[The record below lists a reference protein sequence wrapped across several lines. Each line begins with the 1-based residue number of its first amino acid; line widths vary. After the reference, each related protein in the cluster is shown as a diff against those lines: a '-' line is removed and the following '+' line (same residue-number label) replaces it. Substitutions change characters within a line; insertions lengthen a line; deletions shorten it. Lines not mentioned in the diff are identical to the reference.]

1 MNKDFLKMQKLAGI
15 ITENQYKEKLLKEDT
30 KIDKQGNLVYDLY
43 DENSDWDFSDNETF
57 MITWTLDKN
66 VSNKKIQNKF
76 EWDDED
82 FSVEVPIKSI
92 IDFLKNSTE
101 PVKNFEV
108 SGGYISIT
116 KKDAAD
122 IIDSYYENW
131 PDEVDPNLN

>member
-66 VSNKKIQNKF
+66 VPNRKIQNKF

-92 IDFLKNSTE
+92 IDFLKTSTE

-108 SGGYISIT
+108 SGGYIPIT

-131 PDEVDPNLN
+131 PDEIDPSLN